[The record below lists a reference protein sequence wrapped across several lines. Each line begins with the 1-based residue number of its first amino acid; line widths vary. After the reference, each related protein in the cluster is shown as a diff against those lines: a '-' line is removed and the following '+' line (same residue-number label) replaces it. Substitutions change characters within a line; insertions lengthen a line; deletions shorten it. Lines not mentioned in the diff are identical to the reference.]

1 MRKLIGALAMGLVVS
16 AVSQVP
22 AQDTAALAQGKGCM
36 GCHAVD
42 QARMG
47 PSFKTLAA
55 KYKGQA
61 AAAGNLVAELRDGKG
76 HMKSNAT
83 EAELRQLI
91 DFVLAA
97 Q

>member
-1 MRKLIGALAMGLVVS
+1 MSKLVGALAAGLVVS
-16 AVSQVP
+16 TISQAQ
-22 AQDTAALAQGKGCM
+22 AQDAAGLAQAKGCM
-36 GCHAVD
+36 GCHAID
-42 QARMG
+42 QTKMG
-47 PSFKTLAA
+47 PSFKSLAA
-55 KYKGQA
+55 RYKGQA
-61 AAAGNLVAELRDGKG
+61 NAAGNLVAELRDGKG